1 MHHEY
6 SLAYLFKPM
15 EFEELFTLEES
26 LDKFEN
32 DEVEEVLGK
41 TSGKG
46 FNGGGTFIPVSPNGM
61 WAGCG
66 CITWS
71 ALLLDFI
78 RKLEQLPNNIET

>member
-6 SLAYLFKPM
+6 SHAYLLKPM
-15 EFEELFTLEES
+15 EFNELSILEES
-26 LDKFEN
+26 LDK
-32 DEVEEVLGK
+32 
-41 TSGKG
+41 TSGEG
-46 FNGGGTFIPVSPNGM
+46 FNGGGTFIPVSPNGR